1 MVLCAGFY
9 SRRDSGSGC
18 VHAGVVAAVGV
29 AAGLL
34 AGIRGAADGAGEA
47 CSSGRAGVRMRLAHT
62 DDVLVLLVHDAVAGV
77 RREFRFRGS
86 AGEYI
91 LVGAAASAVGNAGD
105 CPTFHAGVVRLV
117 VAAIAHAGD
126 RGLVVALFRVQ
137 PVAQ

>member
-47 CSSGRAGVRMRLAHT
+47 RLFGRTGIHLRLAHT
-62 DDVLVLLVHDAVAGV
+62 DDVLVLRVHAAVAGI

-86 AGEYI
+86 AGVYI
-91 LVGAAASAVGNAGD
+91 LGGVAAPAVGHAGGCPPLPVVVVGVVVGAIADAG
-105 CPTFHAGVVRLV
+105 A
-117 VAAIAHAGD
+117 
-126 RGLVVALFRVQ
+126 
-137 PVAQ
+137 

>member
-47 CSSGRAGVRMRLAHT
+47 RLFGRTGIHLRLAHT
-62 DDVLVLLVHDAVAGV
+62 DGVLVLRVHAAVAGI

-86 AGEYI
+86 AGERI
-91 LVGAAASAVGNAGD
+91 LVGAAAAPMGYAGG
-105 CPTFHAGVVRLV
+105 CPTFHAGVVRLAV
-117 VAAIAHAGD
+117 GAIAHAGD
-126 RGLVVALFRVQ
+126 
-137 PVAQ
+137 